1 VVEFSRAW
9 EQYMIDYEKTAL
21 DLINRLKERHE
32 QEVQQ
37 RLNELAHKYYKDH
50 KFSKK
55 VVQQR

>member
-1 VVEFSRAW
+1 
-9 EQYMIDYEKTAL
+9 MIDYEKTAL